1 MNLLL
6 DSCAFLWLAAKP
18 GKLSRA
24 AVAALEDPASE
35 LYLSDASVWEIV
47 LKYGKGKLP
56 LPEAPRTWIP
66 RQLAFFQIQRAPI
79 ESEALFRSGELPPIH
94 HDPFD
99 RLLAAQALVEP
110 FLFVSPDAPFRA
122 FAVACIW

>member
-6 DSCAFLWLAAKP
+6 DSCSFIWLATKP

-24 AVAALEDPASE
+24 AAAAIEDRDSD
-35 LYLSDASVWEIV
+35 LYVSDASVWEIV
-47 LKYGKGKLP
+47 LKHAKGRLP

-66 RQLAFFQIQRAPI
+66 RQIAFFQIKRAPI
-79 ESEALFRSGELPPIH
+79 ESEALFRSGELPPFH

-110 FLFVSPDAPFRA
+110 FHLVSPDAPFRA
-122 FAVACIW
+122 YAVTCIW